1 MGRRRFAFA
10 AGGEIKVRIGKQ
22 ERQILRN
29 LPGQL
34 RRLMDEDPEDPAVQ
48 RLFPPAY
55 RERPDH
61 EQEYRRLMG
70 DDLRERRLAALA
82 AMEET
87 VDADQLTAEQASG
100 WLRALNDL
108 RLVLGTRL
116 DIQEDTFDREADA
129 SDPQAAALALYGYLS
144 VLEEELVEALAKG
157 V

>member
-1 MGRRRFAFA
+1 MSRRRFAFT
-10 AGGEIKVRIGKQ
+10 GGGGVKLRIAKE
-22 ERQILRN
+22 EREVLRG

-34 RRLMDEDPEDPAVQ
+34 RQLMDEDPDDPAVL

-55 RERPDH
+55 RDRPDH
-61 EQEYRRLMG
+61 EHEYRRLMG
-70 DDLRERRLAALA
+70 DDLKDRRLAALA

-87 VDADQLTAEQASG
+87 VDADVLTPEQAGG

-116 DIQEDTFDREADA
+116 DVKDDTFANDIDE
-129 SDPQAAALALYGYLS
+129 SDPRAGALALYGYLS
-144 VLEEELVEALAKG
+144 ILEEELVEALAKG

>member
-1 MGRRRFAFA
+1 MARRRFTF
-10 AGGEIKVRIGKQ
+10 AGGGAVKVRIAGE
-22 ERQILRN
+22 EREVLRG
-29 LPGQL
+29 LPSQL
-34 RRLMDEDPEDPAVQ
+34 RQLMDDDPDDPAVR

-55 RERPDH
+55 RQRPDH
-61 EQEYRRLMG
+61 EYEYRRLMG

-87 VDADQLTAEQASG
+87 VDADVLTPEQASG

-116 DIQEDTFDREADA
+116 DVKDDTFGEEIDGD
-129 SDPQAAALALYGYLS
+129 DPRAPALALYGYLS
-144 VLEEELVEALAKG
+144 LLEEELVEALAKG

>member
-1 MGRRRFAFA
+1 MARKRFASVS
-10 AGGEIKVRIGKQ
+10 GGGVKVRIASE
-22 ERQILRN
+22 ERGVLRG
-29 LPGQL
+29 LPAQL
-34 RRLMDEDPEDPAVQ
+34 RQLMDDDPDDPAVL

-55 RERPDH
+55 RDRPDH
-61 EQEYRRLMG
+61 EKEYRRLMG

-87 VDADQLTAEQASG
+87 VDADVLTPEQASG

-116 DIQEDTFDREADA
+116 DVQDDTFAHDIEE
-129 SDPQAAALALYGYLS
+129 SDPRAPALALYGYLS
-144 VLEEELVEALAKG
+144 ILEEELVEALAKT

>member
-1 MGRRRFAFA
+1 MVRKRFSAVR
-10 AGGEIKVRIGKQ
+10 GGGVKVRIAKE
-22 ERQILRN
+22 ERGVLRG
-29 LPGQL
+29 LPAQL
-34 RRLMDEDPEDPAVQ
+34 RQLMDDDPEDPAVR

-55 RERPDH
+55 RDRPDH
-61 EQEYRRLMG
+61 EHEYRRLMG

-87 VDADQLTAEQASG
+87 VDADVLTPEEASG

-116 DIQEDTFDREADA
+116 DVQDDTFAHDIEE
-129 SDPQAAALALYGYLS
+129 SDPRAPALALYGYLS

>member
-1 MGRRRFAFA
+1 M
-10 AGGEIKVRIGKQ
+10 
-22 ERQILRN
+22 LRG

-34 RRLMDEDPEDPAVQ
+34 RQLMDEDPDDPAVR

-55 RERPDH
+55 RDRPDH
-61 EQEYRRLMG
+61 EHEYRRLMG
-70 DDLRERRLAALA
+70 EDLRDRRLAALV
-82 AMEET
+82 AMEDT
-87 VDADQLTAEQASG
+87 VDADVLTADQASG

-116 DIQEDTFDREADA
+116 DLKDDTFARDIEED
-129 SDPQAAALALYGYLS
+129 DPRVPALALYGYLS

>member
-1 MGRRRFAFA
+1 MARRRFTF
-10 AGGEIKVRIGKQ
+10 AGGGEVKVRIARE
-22 ERQILRN
+22 EREVLRG
-29 LPGQL
+29 LPAQL
-34 RRLMDEDPEDPAVQ
+34 RQLMDDDPDDPAIR

-61 EQEYRRLMG
+61 EYEYRRLMG
-70 DDLRERRLAALA
+70 DDLRDRRLAALA

-87 VDADQLTAEQASG
+87 VDADVLTPEQASG

-116 DIQEDTFDREADA
+116 DVKDDTFGEEIDGD
-129 SDPQAAALALYGYLS
+129 DPRAPALALYGYLS
-144 VLEEELVEALAKG
+144 LLEEELVEALAKG